1 MLKGQELL
9 TKVNEMREAGES
21 ASAIARECGYS
32 SVRENGTERLHFTEF
47 YTELLTAQG
56 KINKMVEYT
65 IEDEDNED
73 VLRLIREGHPHDAIY
88 TFIEL
93 YGEECVEF
101 FPDSYQGEFQS
112 GAEFAQYITEE
123 CYPMRDFPCHVVID
137 WEQTWDSGLRYD
149 YDFQDGYIFY
159 SNF

>member
-21 ASAIARECGYS
+21 ASAIARACGYS
-32 SVRENGTERLHFTEF
+32 SMRENGTERFHFDEF

-56 KINKMVEYT
+56 KIKQMIEDT
-65 IEDEDNED
+65 IEDEENED
-73 VLRLIREGHPHDAIY
+73 VLRLIREGHSHDAIY

-93 YGEECVEF
+93 HGEEYVES

-123 CYPMRDFPCHVVID
+123 CYIMRDVPSYVVID
-137 WEQTWDSGLRYD
+137 WEETWENLRDD
-149 YDFQDGYIFY
+149 YEFQDGYVFRKH
-159 SNF
+159 F

>member
-21 ASAIARECGYS
+21 ASAIARACGYS
-32 SVRENGTERLHFTEF
+32 SIRENGTERLHFNEF
-47 YTELLTAQG
+47 YTEMLTAQG
-56 KINKMVEYT
+56 KIKQMIEDT
-65 IEDEDNED
+65 IEDEENED
-73 VLRLIREGHPHDAIY
+73 VLRLIREGHSQDAIY

-93 YGEECVEF
+93 YGEECVES

-123 CYPMRDFPCHVVID
+123 CYTMRDVPSYVVID
-137 WEQTWDSGLRYD
+137 WEETWENLRED
-149 YDFQDGYIFY
+149 YEFQDGYVFRKD
-159 SNF
+159 F